1 MANVI
6 NTNISSLNAQ
16 RNLSTS
22 QSSLATSLQR
32 LSTGLR
38 INSAKDDA
46 AGQAIST
53 RMTAQISGMQQASR
67 NANDG
72 ISMSQTAEG
81 AMGSINDILLRM
93 RDLSVQSSNGTNGT
107 AERETIQNEVTQL
120 YEEIDRISGST
131 DFNGI
136 KLLDGSAKSNSFQIG
151 ANAGQTIS
159 FGIKEV
165 STKSMN
171 LSGSAPATGDVSSGR
186 ITDSSATG
194 LDKLSN
200 ASLSING
207 TAIKFDSKDLGTGD
221 NRSASE
227 VVKAINGSTSTT
239 GVTASASNVV
249 KGTAAGTGVLAAGD
263 LKITVQNADGTAG
276 KEIDIA
282 ASKNMDELVANI
294 NAQVGGIT
302 AALDDKGVLTLS
314 NDTGA
319 AITIKANTEAVATA
333 AGLDST
339 TAKKVASDVVG
350 ASYNGYISLSGQN
363 GTEIKLGG
371 EDLAKF
377 GFNAST
383 GSGKLS
389 GSAAII
395 GEKADANTAVA
406 ELNKLTGGA
415 AITSTDKVKING
427 VELNQDAFN
436 SAFTAAEKAQAINN
450 LTAQTGVKAT
460 ASTDAF
466 VDLSAAETDDKYAI
480 NGTTYTLK
488 VDDLD
493 DDGEGTTEEQL
504 VKEIQDAFAA
514 GTSGG
519 VNAQIDAKS
528 GKVHLFSS
536 TGQDIVIG
544 GDPSAV
550 AAHAVDPDDATATV
564 NTGTISI
571 STAADSAGE
580 VLNTAK
586 PGDPDTDPTT
596 PEASAIAV
604 RGKISLASESGSPIK
619 LEDGNGGTGLAKLGL
634 VEQGGSADPI
644 LGGKLDVSTA
654 KGAQD
659 AIGRID
665 KAISFIA
672 EQRSNMGA
680 VQNRL
685 STTISNLATATE
697 NASSARSRIQD
708 TDFATET
715 ANMTRGQI
723 LQQAGTAMLAQANSL
738 PNGVLSLLRG

>member
-53 RMTAQISGMQQASR
+53 RMTAQINGMQQASR

-93 RDLSVQSSNGTNGT
+93 RDLSVQASNGTNGT
-107 AERETIQNEVTQL
+107 AERATIHNEVDQL
-120 YEEIDRISGST
+120 YQEIDRISG
-131 DFNGI
+131 DANFNGI
-136 KLLDGSAKSNSFQIG
+136 KLLDGSAKNNTFQVG
-151 ANAGQTIS
+151 ANAGQSIS
-159 FGIKEV
+159 FSIGEV
-165 STKSMN
+165 STKSLK
-171 LSGSAPATGDVSSGR
+171 LSGSAAASGDISSGR
-186 ITDSSATG
+186 IKDSTAPG
-194 LDKLSN
+194 LDTLSN

-207 TAIKFDSKDLGTGD
+207 TAIKFDSKDVAGAD
-221 NRSASE
+221 DHRSASE
-227 VVKAINGSTSTT
+227 IVKAINGSTSTT

-249 KGTAAGTGVLAAGD
+249 KGNAAGTGVLAAGD
-263 LKITVQNADGTAG
+263 LTITVQKADGTAG
-276 KEIDIA
+276 EDISIA

-319 AITIKANTEAVATA
+319 AITIKSKDADAAKA
-333 AGLDST
+333 AGLDSA
-339 TAKKVASDVVG
+339 TAAAAVT
-350 ASYNGYISLSGQN
+350 YNGYISLSGQN

-389 GSAAII
+389 GSAAIVA
-395 GEKADANTAVA
+395 EKVNANTAVE
-406 ELNKLTGGA
+406 ELNKLGGGK
-415 AITSTDKVKING
+415 AITSADKVKING

-436 SAFTAAEKAQAINN
+436 NAFTAAEKAQAINN

-460 ASTDAF
+460 ATTDAF
-466 VDLSAAETDDKYAI
+466 VDLSAAEVGDKYAI
-480 NGTTYTLK
+480 NGKTYTLK
-488 VDDLD
+488 ADDPAPGGD
-493 DDGEGTTEEQL
+493 GTTKEQL
-504 VKEIQDAFAA
+504 VKDIQAAFAA

-519 VNAQIDAKS
+519 VNAEIDAKS
-528 GKVHLFSS
+528 GKVHLSSS

-544 GDPSAV
+544 GDPDAV
-550 AAHAVDPDDATATV
+550 AAHGVDPDDAAATA

-580 VLNTAK
+580 ILNTAT
-586 PGDPDTDPTT
+586 PGADPDADPAI

-604 RGKISLASESGSPIK
+604 RGKISLSSEGGSPIK
-619 LEDGNGGTGLAKLGL
+619 LEDGNSGAGLAKLGL

-665 KAISFIA
+665 KAIAAVA

-685 STTISNLATATE
+685 STTISNLSTATE
-697 NASSARSRIQD
+697 NASAARSRIQD
-708 TDFATET
+708 ADFATET